1 MLYADHHA
9 TTPVAPEVLEAMA
22 PWLAFAANASSVHSA
37 GRAARNAVEEARSE
51 VARAIG
57 ASPAEIVFTS
67 GGTEADNL
75 AVRGGALAA
84 RESDPERRRVLVT
97 QAEHPAV
104 REAARSL
111 LPLGFE
117 ALELPVD
124 SSGLPRPGEFED
136 ACGPGTALVSAIL
149 ANNETGVVN
158 TRLPALAETARS
170 AGALAHTDAVQA
182 VGKLPVDVGALG
194 VDLLSLT
201 GHKFGGPKGAGA
213 LFVRRGVR
221 VVPQES
227 GGGQEKGR
235 RAGTENVAALVGLG
249 VAARLATGRLD
260 AEATRLGALRDRF
273 EAGLRAAIPGI
284 SVNGTGPGTVRLP
297 TVTSAVLPRVDGEI
311 LLAALDL
318 EGIAASSG
326 SACAAGTTKPSAVL
340 LATGLSA
347 GEVRSTL
354 RFSFGRTTREED
366 VGRLL
371 EAVPRLWARAAAALP
386 T

>member
-1 MLYADHHA
+1 LLYADHHA

-22 PWLAFAANASSVHSA
+22 PWLAFSANASSVHSA
-37 GRAARNAVEEARSE
+37 GRAARDAVEEARSE
-51 VARAIG
+51 VARLLG
-57 ASPAEIVFTS
+57 ASPGEIVFTS

-75 AVRGGALAA
+75 AVRGGSLAA
-84 RESDPERRRVLVT
+84 RDSDPGRRRVVVT
-97 QAEHPAV
+97 KAEHPAV
-104 REAARSL
+104 REASRAL

-117 ALELPVD
+117 ALELAVD
-124 SSGLPRPGEFED
+124 SSGLPLPSDVES

-158 TRLPALAETARS
+158 IGFRALAEKARG

-182 VGKLPVDVGALG
+182 VGKIPVDVGLLG

-213 LFVRRGVR
+213 LFVRKGVR
-221 VVPQES
+221 VVPQQS

-249 VAARLATGRLD
+249 AAARLAASRLA
-260 AEATRLGALRDRF
+260 AEADRLRALRDRF
-273 EAGLRAAIPGI
+273 EAGLRAGIPGL

-297 TVTSAVLPRVDGEI
+297 TVTSAVLPGAEGEV

-340 LATGLSA
+340 LATGLSP
-347 GEVRSTL
+347 GDVRSTL

-366 VGRLL
+366 VDRLL
-371 EAVPRLWARAAAALP
+371 EAVPRVWARAAGARPA
-386 T
+386 

>member
-1 MLYADHHA
+1 LLYADHHA
-9 TTPVAPEVLEAMA
+9 TTPVAPEVQAAMA
-22 PWLAFAANASSVHSA
+22 PWLAFAANASAVHSP

-51 VARAIG
+51 VARLLG
-57 ASPAEIVFTS
+57 ASPGEIVFTS

-75 AVRGGALAA
+75 AVRGGSLAA
-84 RESDPERRRVLVT
+84 RESDPGRHRVLVT
-97 QAEHPAV
+97 KAEHPAV

-117 ALELPVD
+117 MLELPVD
-124 SSGLPRPGEFED
+124 SSGLPRPGDFEE
-136 ACGPGTALVSAIL
+136 ACSSGTALVSAIL

-158 TRLPALAETARS
+158 TRLPALAEKARK

-182 VGKLPVDVGALG
+182 VGKIPVDVGALG

-213 LFVRRGVR
+213 LFVRKGVR
-221 VVPQES
+221 VVPQQV

-249 VAARLATGRLD
+249 AAARVATGRL
-260 AEATRLGALRDRF
+260 ASEAARLGALRDRF
-273 EAGLRAAIPGI
+273 EAGLRAAIPGL
-284 SVNGTGPGTVRLP
+284 SVNGAGPGIVRLP
-297 TVTSAVLPRVDGEI
+297 TVTSAVLSGAEGEI

-326 SACAAGTTKPSAVL
+326 SACAAGTTKPSTVL
-340 LATGLSA
+340 LATGLSP

-366 VGRLL
+366 VDRLL
-371 EAVPRLWARAAAALP
+371 EAVPRLWARAAGVIV